1 MESITVQKHRY
12 TMERNCVKIGLYES
26 KLRECLER
34 ACRSVDGETEMMREN
49 DCEKDHDD
57 RNQGQRENT
66 SKRKVM

>member
-1 MESITVQKHRY
+1 MKLE
-12 TMERNCVKIGLYES
+12 GLYES

-49 DCEKDHDD
+49 DGEKDHDD

-66 SKRKVM
+66 SKRKDHVMRELYICKG